1 MQNEIILIVDDS
13 EASSQILKEILESM
27 NYQTITA
34 GDGQSGLQIA
44 LRLQPDLVFLDM
56 NMPIMGG
63 LETLEELRKAN
74 CSTPVVFM
82 TAYGSE
88 QMAVEVFRLG
98 VRDYLCKPFTPEDVK
113 AALDRAL
120 QETRLLRER
129 EDLTRKLA
137 IAEAVRATAVTLSHY
152 LNNYLTALNGGLQL
166 LAESLQHDGRNR
178 ELQQIL
184 AESRESSANIEAVM
198 RVLKQ
203 FTDIRL
209 APYGATSRMLDIE
222 SAIQQELER
231 MHHRRPGDAWFLPPG
246 PTRPPG

>member
-13 EASSQILKEILESM
+13 EDSSQILKEILESM

-34 GDGQSGLQIA
+34 FDGQSGLQIA

-63 LETLEELRKAN
+63 LEMLEELPKAN
-74 CSTPVVFM
+74 CTTPVVFM

-88 QMAVEVFRLG
+88 QIAVEVFRLG
-98 VRDYLCKPFTPEDVK
+98 VRDYLCKPFTPEEVK
-113 AALDRAL
+113 AAVDRAL
-120 QETRLLRER
+120 HETRLLRER

-152 LNNYLTALNGGLQL
+152 LNNYLTALNGSLQL
-166 LAESLQHDGRNR
+166 IGEALEHDGANL
-178 ELQQIL
+178 ELRQIL
-184 AESRESSANIEAVM
+184 TESRESSSSIEAVM

-209 APYGATSRMLDIE
+209 VPYGGSSRMLDIE
-222 SAIQQELER
+222 AAIQQELEK
-231 MHHRRPGDAWFLPPG
+231 MRRRRAAKV
-246 PTRPPG
+246 